1 MARILVIDA
10 DAALRAELARTLTQ
24 AGHDVELA
32 AGARAGVALAR
43 TSMPD
48 LVVLDPSLQD
58 GDGMEVVVA
67 LRADPRG
74 RRTPVLVVSA
84 ASGEDERVRAFEAG
98 ADDFIPKPF
107 SMRELLLRLRA
118 QQRRRSSPPPP
129 DVVAAGPIVVDR
141 AARRVSV
148 SGVAVSLTRRELDLL
163 LVLAER
169 RGRVQSREVLVADV
183 WGGEV
188 DEDGGRV
195 VDSTVKR
202 LRRKL
207 GAAGGLVT
215 TVRGAG
221 YRLAA
226 PDDATG
232 RTPRSA

>member
-1 MARILVIDA
+1 MARVLVIDA
-10 DAALRAELARTLTQ
+10 DAALRADLARTLTQ

-32 AGARAGVALAR
+32 AGARAGAALAR

-48 LVVLDPSLQD
+48 LVVLDPALPD
-58 GDGMEVVVA
+58 GDGIEVVIA

-84 ASGEDERVRAFEAG
+84 VASEDARVRAFEAG
-98 ADDFIPKPF
+98 ADDFVPKPF

-118 QQRRRSSPPPP
+118 QQRRRSAPPPS
-129 DVVAAGPIVVDR
+129 DLVVAGPIVVDR

-148 SGVAVSLTRRELDLL
+148 AGAAVPLTRRELDLL

-188 DEDGGRV
+188 EGDSGRV
-195 VDSTVKR
+195 VDSTIKR

-207 GAAGGLVT
+207 GVAGRLVA
-215 TVRGAG
+215 TVRGTG
-221 YRLAA
+221 YRLAT
-226 PDDATG
+226 PDDDEAA
-232 RTPRSA
+232 TPRSA